1 MEAQKSKGLNFT
13 AAETHALLDGVRSH
27 YSTLFGTFSTPGQ
40 TSVSAKTKG
49 EIWAAI
55 TAQINATGSGQLRS
69 VEQVKL
75 RWKNLKQKAT
85 KDQAEAKTPQTG
97 NKPFKAGEFSDTVL
111 DILGGESSH
120 ALHGILPASVGESDE
135 PLNLSADYVLLTP
148 VETGEPS
155 TPSSASIAPPGP
167 PLARGPEPE
176 PEPAPERRRRKRHA
190 GDEEAYER
198 LLKMETERAIKQTEL
213 AKEQI
218 KLTLL
223 QQKETEL
230 KIKLLEKQLDI

>member
-97 NKPFKAGEFSDTVL
+97 NKPFKDTVL